1 MYECNM
7 NSSFFSEI
15 DVLCL
20 HFSGTVILF
29 ILGIIF
35 PGKSLPCH
43 LITKE
48 IHEQVLTLMMEICL
62 LSFSIF
68 FHPIETRHYQQAGVY
83 HFKMH
88 FLLNPHHNDLTC
100 LTVSDFDVVL
110 RLFVNIPLP
119 HFSLS
124 KKLIGGPEINVCMY
138 DRNRS
143 NQVYLPK

>member
-1 MYECNM
+1 M

-35 PGKSLPCH
+35 LGKSLPCH
-43 LITKE
+43 LTTKE
-48 IHEQVLTLMMEICL
+48 IHKQVLTLMMEICL
-62 LSFSIF
+62 LSFPIF
-68 FHPIETRHYQQAGVY
+68 FHPIETRHYQQAVVY

-110 RLFVNIPLP
+110 RLFVNTYSPSPL
-119 HFSLS
+119 FAF
-124 KKLIGGPEINVCMY
+124 KKLIGGPDINICMY
-138 DRNRS
+138 DRSKS